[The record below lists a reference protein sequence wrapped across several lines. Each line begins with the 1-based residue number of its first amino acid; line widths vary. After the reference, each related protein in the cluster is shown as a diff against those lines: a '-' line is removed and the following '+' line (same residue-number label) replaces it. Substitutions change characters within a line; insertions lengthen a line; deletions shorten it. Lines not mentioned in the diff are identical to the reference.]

1 MIESLLTRTIE
12 KRPSKVLLKGRILFL
27 AEDPAIVRS
36 QLDGTDLDIEN
47 IPALRNDISTDEMT
61 PAYICYYFDET
72 LGEFIYIGLKCGD
85 EFPVKR
91 NDVKNGG
98 FVLSVSGKRRGKG
111 SSREASPYAE
121 IAAGIRL
128 VIAENHELCRIIGAS
143 IRTARQ
149 SSHQN

>member
-1 MIESLLTRTIE
+1 MIESLLNRKVE
-12 KRPSKVLLKGRILFL
+12 KRPSQVQLSGRILFL
-27 AEDPAIVRS
+27 AEDPSLVRS
-36 QLDGTDLDIEN
+36 QLEGDDLDISN
-47 IPALRNDISTDEMT
+47 IPALRNDISTDEIT

-72 LGEFIYIGLKCGD
+72 LGEFIYLGLKCGD

-121 IAAGIRL
+121 IAAVIRL
-128 VIAENHELCRIIGAS
+128 VIAENHERIDKRKCRNLGVL
-143 IRTARQ
+143 
-149 SSHQN
+149 